1 MYLLRSGLRICRIL
15 IHNAT
20 LTSRRDTGRLG
31 WGVDRTV
38 CLPFNMPPICQFA
51 NLPIYQHI
59 NNLPKIGRYN
69 WGIYMR
75 LITLTLW
82 TEALANIIIN
92 AESIHSIMP
101 DDESEG
107 SIVEYGGS
115 NSAAEVRES
124 VADILSLLDDICA
137 D

>member
-1 MYLLRSGLRICRIL
+1 
-15 IHNAT
+15 
-20 LTSRRDTGRLG
+20 
-31 WGVDRTV
+31 
-38 CLPFNMPPICQFA
+38 
-51 NLPIYQHI
+51 
-59 NNLPKIGRYN
+59 
-69 WGIYMR
+69 MR

-92 AESIHSIMP
+92 VESIHSIMP